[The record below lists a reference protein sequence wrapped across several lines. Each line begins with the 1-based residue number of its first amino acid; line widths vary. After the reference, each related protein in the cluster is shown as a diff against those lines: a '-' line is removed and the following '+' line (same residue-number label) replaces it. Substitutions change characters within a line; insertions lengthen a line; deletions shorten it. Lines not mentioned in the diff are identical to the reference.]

1 MPLVLIEAVAPK
13 SAEWRRTVL
22 DEVHA
27 ALVEA
32 FAIPEHDRY
41 QRLVLRPREEFETG
55 PRDPE
60 SFLLVE
66 ITAFAGRSL
75 EAKRKLYSALA
86 RRLEARP
93 GIPPQGLMVALRE
106 EPRENW
112 SVRGGIAACDA
123 ELGFKV
129 EV

>member
-1 MPLVLIEAVAPK
+1 MPLVLLEAVAPK
-13 SAEWRRTVL
+13 SAEWRHAVL
-22 DEVHA
+22 EEVHA

-60 SFLLVE
+60 SFLSIE

-75 EAKRKLYSALA
+75 EAKRRLYAALA
-86 RRLEARP
+86 RRLAARP
-93 GIPPQGLMVALRE
+93 GVPPEGLMIVLRE

-112 SVRGGIAACDA
+112 SVRGGVAACDA